1 MISKYKS
8 LKEECLE
15 SNLKLNELG
24 LVLYTFGNVSAV
36 DRNNAV
42 FAIKPSGVPYEK
54 LTASDIVI
62 VDFDNVVVEGKLKP
76 SSDTKTHSLL
86 YKQWKEIGGISHS
99 HAKFSCAWAQSLM
112 DIPIFGT
119 THADHL
125 TTDIPCTSPMKDE
138 LIKGNYEHNTAIQIL
153 ETFEEKKISYEE
165 VEMVLV
171 GNHGSFTWGLDA
183 QKSVYNNRV
192 LEEIAELAFMTLNLN
207 PNAMR
212 LKDSLIQ
219 KHYDRK
225 HGLNSYYGQ

>member
-1 MISKYKS
+1 M
-8 LKEECLE
+8 
-15 SNLKLNELG
+15 KLNELG

-54 LTASDIVI
+54 LTASDIVV

-76 SSDTKTHSLL
+76 SSIQTHSLL
-86 YKQWKEIGGISHS
+86 YKKWKEIGGISHS

-153 ETFEEKKISYEE
+153 ETFEEKNI
-165 VEMVLV
+165 L
-171 GNHGSFTWGLDA
+171 
-183 QKSVYNNRV
+183 
-192 LEEIAELAFMTLNLN
+192 
-207 PNAMR
+207 
-212 LKDSLIQ
+212 
-219 KHYDRK
+219 
-225 HGLNSYYGQ
+225 

>member
-15 SNLKLNELG
+15 SNMKLNELG

-54 LTASDIVI
+54 LTASDIVV

-76 SSDTKTHSLL
+76 S
-86 YKQWKEIGGISHS
+86 S

-153 ETFEEKKISYEE
+153 ETFEEKKISYKE

-225 HGLNSYYGQ
+225 HGVNSYYGQ